1 MNKPKYIKEA
11 IVWNCYVGK
20 NGAWVRISDLNYVEE
35 EDKYYPTFTGTTKMI
50 ISEAYPYKDW
60 MEEYI
65 GTDKPLTKDKRF
77 NMFQGDKQ
85 LVLIDL
91 YPRLP
96 HGVKGIITY
105 DKSNTTFTV
114 EGIDNNV
121 LHLSNAE
128 ECYVE
133 DFKPYL
139 RPMSSMT
146 DEEREEWTD
155 LFMVSITQELEQ
167 YTDEL
172 EAEKVAPSLFA
183 KSHTLSIDWLNKKG
197 FDYRGLIPMGLALPA
212 TEEMYK

>member
-35 EDKYYPTFTGTTKMI
+35 EDKYYPAFTGTTKMI

-91 YPRLP
+91 CPRLP

-121 LHLSNAE
+121 LHLSDAE

-146 DEEREEWTD
+146 EEEKKTFSSMSSHSINCLHRLLSYSSEWYY
-155 LFMVSITQELEQ
+155 SIHNE
-167 YTDEL
+167 
-172 EAEKVAPSLFA
+172 
-183 KSHTLSIDWLNKKG
+183 IDWLNANH